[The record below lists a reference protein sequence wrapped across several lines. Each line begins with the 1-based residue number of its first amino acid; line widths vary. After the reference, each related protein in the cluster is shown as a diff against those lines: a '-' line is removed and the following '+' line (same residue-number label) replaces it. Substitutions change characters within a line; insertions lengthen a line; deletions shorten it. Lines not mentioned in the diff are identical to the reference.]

1 MTKKNKKFLIF
12 LCVGL
17 FCLVIYACRL
27 NNYLIME
34 LFFEAK
40 YASAAIAMKNLS
52 DIFQPALN
60 GEVFTSAGPLYYLIV
75 KFCSL
80 FFVKYS
86 EIPIRLG
93 SGIVM
98 LTAAF
103 GVYRALTETV
113 NEKFAVIASFT
124 TFSSLIFVIFSSISS
139 PFMISSC
146 FIILSIIFGL
156 SSVLIV
162 SDKENYVYN
171 ILFWIFAAFAV
182 LTTDI
187 TAAVLPFVTVFPLV
201 IVFGKIKEFF
211 KPIKFLSGLLVFLLF
226 TFPILSKCMNVDYVV
241 SNILAVK
248 ESLLSMNFITNY
260 KFFLKYS
267 VLYFIIGGMP
277 WIFFYFLFFTA
288 IPYLFFKKIKNR
300 VIHKTEIINDNLA
313 FILTSAIWGFFCA
326 AVFYVISGV
335 TDFSRL
341 TVCLYFA
348 SLICAF
354 FWYKQLCENKYLKVG
369 YAASI
374 LLYVSLIIASV
385 GGIMAYFFINPVQKT
400 YIDPLL
406 PPLILVTLLVAIP
419 GMIAIILK
427 RNVLNFSVHI
437 FISII
442 MFFMS
447 TGLLYNYVN
456 SFGENDLVNIAIK
469 ARQDKVNLATYDI
482 IERYAMTYY
491 FSDKVEFNK
500 MLTADEIYQKYGN
513 TRKTYLV
520 LKHND
525 LSYFDK
531 FFVYEVVTTGKQ
543 YCGITNIKYLPVDEV
558 KEDPEAQPDTVL

>member
-1 MTKKNKKFLIF
+1 MVEKNKNLLIF
-12 LCVGL
+12 LCVGI
-17 FCLVIYACRL
+17 FCLIVYACRL

-34 LFFEAK
+34 VFFEAK
-40 YASAAIAMKNLS
+40 YASASIGMHNFQ
-52 DIFQPALN
+52 DIFHPCLN
-60 GEVFTSAGPLYYLIV
+60 GEYFSSAGPLYYLII
-75 KFCSL
+75 KIFSL

-93 SGIVM
+93 SGIVLL
-98 LTAAF
+98 LTAF
-103 GVYRALTETV
+103 GVYRILSETV
-113 NEKFAVIASFT
+113 NEKFAIIASLT
-124 TFSSLIFVIFSSISS
+124 AFSSLIFIIFSSVSS
-139 PFMISSC
+139 PFMISAC
-146 FIILSIIFGL
+146 FAILSIMFGI
-156 SSVLIV
+156 SSVLIT
-162 SDKENYVYN
+162 SEKENYVYN
-171 ILFWIFAAFAV
+171 ILFWIFAAFSV

-187 TAAVLPFVTVFPLV
+187 TAVVLPFVTVFPIV
-201 IVFGKIKEFF
+201 IISGKIKEFF
-211 KPIKFLSGLLVFLLF
+211 KPVKFLSGLLLF
-226 TFPILSKCMNVDYVV
+226 IVLASPILYKCLNIDFVI
-241 SNILAVK
+241 SNIIAVK
-248 ESLLSMNFITNY
+248 ENLLSMNFITNY

-267 VLYFIIGGMP
+267 ALYFVIGGMP
-277 WIFFYFLFFTA
+277 WIFFYILFLAT
-288 IPYLFFKKIKNR
+288 IPYLSLKKIKNK
-300 VIHKTEIINDNLA
+300 IINKTEIMKDNLS
-313 FILTSAIWGFFCA
+313 FILTVAVWGFVCA
-326 AVFYVISGV
+326 VIFYVLNGV

-369 YAASI
+369 YIASI
-374 LLYVSLIIASV
+374 LLYVALIVASV
-385 GGIMAYFFINPVQKT
+385 GGIIAYFFINPVQKT

-427 RNVLNFSVHI
+427 RNVLNFLVHI
-437 FISII
+437 FISVI

-469 ARQDKVNLATYDI
+469 ARQDNVKLATYDI

-491 FSDKVEFNK
+491 FADKVEFNK

-513 TRKTYLV
+513 TRNTYLV

-558 KEDPEAQPDTVL
+558 KEDPEALPDTVL